1 MIATIK
7 GGGGAWKAR
16 IGARNVGLS
25 WVNLSCGAGIACS
38 KLVCDVDTIVCEKIK
53 AAPVRDRAVLEEE
66 SFDGDAEDIGSE
78 RVSTEERMYL
88 GSLDGEN

>member
-1 MIATIK
+1 M
-7 GGGGAWKAR
+7 
-16 IGARNVGLS
+16 
-25 WVNLSCGAGIACS
+25 
-38 KLVCDVDTIVCEKIK
+38 CDVDAIVCEKIK

-78 RVSTEERMYL
+78 RVSREERMYL